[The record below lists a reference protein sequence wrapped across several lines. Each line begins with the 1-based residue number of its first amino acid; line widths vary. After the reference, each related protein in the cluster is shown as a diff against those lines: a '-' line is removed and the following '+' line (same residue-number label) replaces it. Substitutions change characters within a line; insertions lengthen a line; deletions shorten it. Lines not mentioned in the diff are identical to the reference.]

1 MQYSS
6 TQNIA
11 IFASG
16 EGSNAQLLFDYFK
29 NIADVN
35 VSILVCNRKDAG
47 VFARAKNAN
56 VKSLYLPKKEFYES
70 NTLIESLDANA
81 VDFIVLSGFLLKIPT
96 EIVQKYQ
103 NRIINIHPS
112 LLPKHGGAGMYG
124 MHVHSAVKE
133 AQDKESGISIHLVNE
148 VYDDGEIIF
157 QASCD
162 IFPTDDTDTIKNKV
176 QKLEHEH
183 FAPAVHRYIQAY
195 GV

>member
-6 TQNIA
+6 PQNIA

-16 EGSNAQLLFDYFK
+16 EGSNAQLLFDYFENK
-29 NIADVN
+29 ADVN

-47 VFARAKNAN
+47 VFDRAKKSNIH
-56 VKSLYLPKKEFYES
+56 SLYLQKKELYES
-70 NTLIESLDANA
+70 NTLIESLNAKA
-81 VDFIVLSGFLLKIPT
+81 VDFIVLSGFLLKIPQ
-96 EIVQKYQ
+96 EIVQKYA

-112 LLPKHGGAGMYG
+112 LLPKHGGVGMYG
-124 MHVHSAVKE
+124 MHVHQAVKK
-133 AQDKESGISIHLVNE
+133 AQDKQSGISIHLVNE

-157 QASCD
+157 QAQCEILS
-162 IFPTDDTDTIKNKV
+162 TDTAEAIQQKV

-183 FAPAVHRYIQAY
+183 FAPTVHKYITSY